1 MSSARLWEYND
12 RGFSSFVSPSIAFN
26 FSYAGY
32 GWTTSY
38 SHGEMTVQAT
48 AGNIGVLL
56 FFDNGGALS
65 GMGIGVSRTER
76 YGNSFGTA
84 FLGPVI
90 NRDGLFLTARATG
103 GAERNV
109 GSTNLRPAAISGS
122 TSLKIMSTD
131 LVNTPFLYGSGSPT
145 NVWAPERHTYL
156 NRTFNYT
163 GVEQVDSTRAWKGF
177 DTPSERLA
185 GERLRDAQLASLDRR
200 PSLSLEARD
209 ERARV
214 AQLASLDRRPSL
226 SVEARDERARV
237 AAAARASS
245 IGPARR
251 DNQNPATY
259 GPWMS
264 SSSDS
269 FPTLPEIGPVPMPR
283 PTDIASTSFTRRDN
297 QNPTTYGPWMSSS
310 SDNFPTL
317 PEIGPVPMP
326 RPTDIVSTGYAR
338 RDNQNPSTYGDW
350 GSSSSG
356 NYPSLPEIG
365 PVPSPRPD
373 TSSTGSSGKPVL
385 LDLNGKGLNINKLGE
400 SSQFVDL
407 DGDGFLRRTA
417 WAGNGTGV
425 LILDANGDGVITR
438 SSEFVFTDWDPSAS
452 GDLEAVKNAFD
463 TNGNGKLDAGDKR
476 WNEFKVS
483 INGQLKSLKD
493 LGIASIDLTPTGSGQ
508 SFSDGS
514 AIIGTTTFTR
524 IDGTK
529 GLVGDAILANDQND
543 YKIARSTAKNADGT
557 SSELIVG
564 YDKDGSV
571 ALRNLVT
578 KNTDGSTVTTK
589 FDDDGDS
596 VFDRSQS
603 KTFSIE
609 VSGNRSETVRN
620 FNADGSLSGSE
631 KIDRSS
637 DGLKITTALDKNGDG
652 SADERQL
659 FEKFADGSSRTTTQ
673 QLHLDGTTSK
683 TVIINVSADGL
694 RKTTSTDLN
703 GDGITDHSVS
713 DIKTPGKLTQERLVT
728 ENARSNTTL
737 SRKTITT
744 TREAGI
750 VTTFTDND
758 FNGDGK
764 RDRGI
769 EEKTFTNNVGEVV
782 TERATYS
789 GDKAL
794 LKKEI
799 FRITAD
805 GRSKFSSTDV
815 DGDGKNDISTA
826 DIIAADA
833 AGVWIHTKRERSVGG
848 VLLSQWAVRIQPDR
862 KNMTETLDKNGD
874 DAVDTSL
881 ITTVAPDGATTEI
894 ETHFNTDRSIVSRSS
909 KVTSSNGYA
918 TTVTNDANGDGVVD
932 GKVLTTKTVAADKSS
947 TVLTRTLAGND
958 KLVSQTISTTSADAM
973 NRNVAE
979 DLDGDGVADR
989 RTSDTVVLSSD
1000 GSRRKTVTL
1009 QSRNSTLLGRTTTD
1023 IVADRRMTT
1032 VAIDSNGDGIVDK
1045 TTAESSLLDGQT
1057 VVEEKLFTRSG
1068 QAYQSSR
1075 KTTSANGLKTII
1087 ATDANGNGVTDFTT
1101 ITETLINDNGS
1112 RSETIKNSS
1121 GDGRVFTSSATITSG
1136 DGLTTISEQDLNGN
1150 GKVDIRAVTSTS
1162 YDVKGAVSKS
1172 ESNYRGN
1179 KLVSKQE
1186 TVTSGNGL
1194 ITVVSRDID
1203 GDGDMDRVLTSVRI
1217 IDANGSTSNQEQ
1229 VKAGDGRLLSKTAT
1243 TVSADQKTKR
1253 TEADTDGDGIVDSRT
1268 ITAIGANG
1276 VETQTNERLSRTGT
1290 LTSRH
1295 VSEVSTNGFSSS
1307 WRTDTD
1313 GDGTV
1318 DLSGTEITTISADGS
1333 RTKTVSQT
1341 RSLDGLSVGETTST
1355 SANGLT
1361 KSIVWSERA
1370 SAKKTQLDVKVLES
1384 DGTATETTSI
1394 TKADGTLASREVRK
1408 ESTHGLVSTLSRD
1421 VNGDSKIDQEITREL
1436 KANGNIEQKYRD
1448 FANDGSVTA
1457 TKTVNSRM
1465 DGTRE
1470 VIEYDFNGDG
1480 VFDRAIHSDTIIGN
1494 DGKKSTWTVD
1504 YVMSESGWQRT
1515 NRWVTYKDADGL
1527 YTLKDFDIGGDFSKD
1542 YFTTDLTKL
1551 EENGD
1556 SLQTIEVRRAGM
1568 LDSRRVR
1575 RTSADGLS
1583 ITTLLDLTGSGK
1595 AEQTSIDITA
1605 RTPSG
1610 TVHRKLLST
1619 KSDGTVL
1626 SDIFTITSADGLTKE
1641 IREQR
1646 TGLADRKVRTSSH
1659 LMADGSIFEEST
1671 KFNSNNQLS
1680 SKNTVVTSSDKRRK
1694 TLTIDADGDGIVDQK
1709 REETVAWWGEKT
1721 SDTTNFGPNGAVLQ
1735 RIVSV
1740 TASDDLSSV
1749 TTWDLN
1755 GDGTLDQK
1763 RIETKKLNADGSRF
1777 SIQTDTDLITGK
1789 TKSVSTDTMRADGSL
1804 RTISKDLNG
1813 DGVFDQIETLETL
1826 ITGQTKSTISN
1837 NDIARDT
1844 KYLPSGGVTWKNT
1857 IAYSVES
1864 GNSVDGNTRTSRYD
1878 YDGDGRFE
1886 TKVISRSNIDGS
1898 VSSDV
1903 FETAANGSVVA
1914 KGSIFTTADGQTTI
1928 LTRNLDNDGDIDE
1941 RHISVTR
1948 DDGSISLRKDTLRE
1962 DGTVSASVLDTV
1974 NSVGTLTFR
1983 TTLDDVG
1990 RKIQQFV
1997 PEFDGSSQTTT
2008 FDAASGSITSVSKA
2022 SSLGVLVSATL
2033 YDPAN
2038 SKEWVRVEQAY
2049 DAEGRKTTEKQF
2061 FDNGT
2066 SATIVFVA
2074 ETSAPQR
2081 SDYFDAS
2088 GMRTKSIEFD
2098 VLSNQPWREIHRSYD
2113 AQGNT
2118 LTLIDLQ
2125 DAGSKFEYTY
2135 DVANT
2140 QGWSRYINQTDSAG
2154 RHIYAHQLND
2164 DGTAYAMTLDPANAH
2179 PWSKVDQSFDA
2190 AGRMTLHLEYKDNG
2204 YRAEYT
2210 YDASNSQPWQ
2220 RYANFLDD
2228 AGRHYYAHQLN
2239 DDGSSFGVDFD
2250 VHNSQSWW
2258 RHEQTWDAAGRRTS
2272 VTLVQDDGTRN
2283 TTIYDAAGNR
2293 EWSRIEQNFN
2303 GGGQPTQQFQYND
2316 DGSTDRTDFDVN
2328 NRYDWYATTA
2338 YGSRSYSR
2346 IRRIDYD
2353 NGSYKEFFG
2362 PSGAFVSL
2370 GWNYYDQHGNLIERV
2385 EPYNRRPVT
2394 LDLNEDDHLDLRPI
2408 DLSGSDA
2415 DNNAPRFDWNSDGLG
2430 DVTAWVGP
2438 EDGFLA
2444 IDIGADGSTGP
2455 DDQINQAKE
2464 LAFTLWPTEEQGS
2477 TDSDLEAVRLVFDT
2491 SKDGLLSAEDA
2502 RWSEFRVWQDIN
2514 QNGVSEAGEL
2524 STLDQLGIKYI
2535 NLIPTP
2541 DGARE
2546 FMDGS
2551 AITGTSFLEKFDGK
2565 TQLVGDVRL
2574 AYRPSP
2580 AFA

>member
-1 MSSARLWEYND
+1 
-12 RGFSSFVSPSIAFN
+12 
-26 FSYAGY
+26 
-32 GWTTSY
+32 
-38 SHGEMTVQAT
+38 
-48 AGNIGVLL
+48 
-56 FFDNGGALS
+56 
-65 GMGIGVSRTER
+65 
-76 YGNSFGTA
+76 
-84 FLGPVI
+84 
-90 NRDGLFLTARATG
+90 
-103 GAERNV
+103 
-109 GSTNLRPAAISGS
+109 
-122 TSLKIMSTD
+122 
-131 LVNTPFLYGSGSPT
+131 
-145 NVWAPERHTYL
+145 
-156 NRTFNYT
+156 
-163 GVEQVDSTRAWKGF
+163 
-177 DTPSERLA
+177 
-185 GERLRDAQLASLDRR
+185 
-200 PSLSLEARD
+200 
-209 ERARV
+209 
-214 AQLASLDRRPSL
+214 
-226 SVEARDERARV
+226 
-237 AAAARASS
+237 
-245 IGPARR
+245 
-251 DNQNPATY
+251 
-259 GPWMS
+259 
-264 SSSDS
+264 
-269 FPTLPEIGPVPMPR
+269 
-283 PTDIASTSFTRRDN
+283 
-297 QNPTTYGPWMSSS
+297 
-310 SDNFPTL
+310 
-317 PEIGPVPMP
+317 
-326 RPTDIVSTGYAR
+326 
-338 RDNQNPSTYGDW
+338 
-350 GSSSSG
+350 
-356 NYPSLPEIG
+356 
-365 PVPSPRPD
+365 
-373 TSSTGSSGKPVL
+373 
-385 LDLNGKGLNINKLGE
+385 
-400 SSQFVDL
+400 
-407 DGDGFLRRTA
+407 
-417 WAGNGTGV
+417 
-425 LILDANGDGVITR
+425 
-438 SSEFVFTDWDPSAS
+438 
-452 GDLEAVKNAFD
+452 
-463 TNGNGKLDAGDKR
+463 
-476 WNEFKVS
+476 
-483 INGQLKSLKD
+483 
-493 LGIASIDLTPTGSGQ
+493 
-508 SFSDGS
+508 
-514 AIIGTTTFTR
+514 
-524 IDGTK
+524 
-529 GLVGDAILANDQND
+529 
-543 YKIARSTAKNADGT
+543 
-557 SSELIVG
+557 
-564 YDKDGSV
+564 
-571 ALRNLVT
+571 
-578 KNTDGSTVTTK
+578 
-589 FDDDGDS
+589 
-596 VFDRSQS
+596 
-603 KTFSIE
+603 
-609 VSGNRSETVRN
+609 
-620 FNADGSLSGSE
+620 
-631 KIDRSS
+631 
-637 DGLKITTALDKNGDG
+637 
-652 SADERQL
+652 
-659 FEKFADGSSRTTTQ
+659 
-673 QLHLDGTTSK
+673 
-683 TVIINVSADGL
+683 
-694 RKTTSTDLN
+694 
-703 GDGITDHSVS
+703 
-713 DIKTPGKLTQERLVT
+713 
-728 ENARSNTTL
+728 
-737 SRKTITT
+737 
-744 TREAGI
+744 
-750 VTTFTDND
+750 
-758 FNGDGK
+758 
-764 RDRGI
+764 
-769 EEKTFTNNVGEVV
+769 
-782 TERATYS
+782 
-789 GDKAL
+789 
-794 LKKEI
+794 
-799 FRITAD
+799 
-805 GRSKFSSTDV
+805 
-815 DGDGKNDISTA
+815 
-826 DIIAADA
+826 
-833 AGVWIHTKRERSVGG
+833 
-848 VLLSQWAVRIQPDR
+848 
-862 KNMTETLDKNGD
+862 
-874 DAVDTSL
+874 
-881 ITTVAPDGATTEI
+881 
-894 ETHFNTDRSIVSRSS
+894 
-909 KVTSSNGYA
+909 
-918 TTVTNDANGDGVVD
+918 
-932 GKVLTTKTVAADKSS
+932 
-947 TVLTRTLAGND
+947 
-958 KLVSQTISTTSADAM
+958 
-973 NRNVAE
+973 
-979 DLDGDGVADR
+979 
-989 RTSDTVVLSSD
+989 
-1000 GSRRKTVTL
+1000 
-1009 QSRNSTLLGRTTTD
+1009 
-1023 IVADRRMTT
+1023 
-1032 VAIDSNGDGIVDK
+1032 
-1045 TTAESSLLDGQT
+1045 
-1057 VVEEKLFTRSG
+1057 
-1068 QAYQSSR
+1068 
-1075 KTTSANGLKTII
+1075 
-1087 ATDANGNGVTDFTT
+1087 
-1101 ITETLINDNGS
+1101 
-1112 RSETIKNSS
+1112 
-1121 GDGRVFTSSATITSG
+1121 
-1136 DGLTTISEQDLNGN
+1136 
-1150 GKVDIRAVTSTS
+1150 
-1162 YDVKGAVSKS
+1162 
-1172 ESNYRGN
+1172 
-1179 KLVSKQE
+1179 
-1186 TVTSGNGL
+1186 
-1194 ITVVSRDID
+1194 
-1203 GDGDMDRVLTSVRI
+1203 
-1217 IDANGSTSNQEQ
+1217 
-1229 VKAGDGRLLSKTAT
+1229 
-1243 TVSADQKTKR
+1243 
-1253 TEADTDGDGIVDSRT
+1253 
-1268 ITAIGANG
+1268 
-1276 VETQTNERLSRTGT
+1276 
-1290 LTSRH
+1290 
-1295 VSEVSTNGFSSS
+1295 
-1307 WRTDTD
+1307 
-1313 GDGTV
+1313 
-1318 DLSGTEITTISADGS
+1318 
-1333 RTKTVSQT
+1333 
-1341 RSLDGLSVGETTST
+1341 
-1355 SANGLT
+1355 
-1361 KSIVWSERA
+1361 
-1370 SAKKTQLDVKVLES
+1370 
-1384 DGTATETTSI
+1384 
-1394 TKADGTLASREVRK
+1394 
-1408 ESTHGLVSTLSRD
+1408 
-1421 VNGDSKIDQEITREL
+1421 
-1436 KANGNIEQKYRD
+1436 
-1448 FANDGSVTA
+1448 
-1457 TKTVNSRM
+1457 
-1465 DGTRE
+1465 
-1470 VIEYDFNGDG
+1470 
-1480 VFDRAIHSDTIIGN
+1480 
-1494 DGKKSTWTVD
+1494 
-1504 YVMSESGWQRT
+1504 
-1515 NRWVTYKDADGL
+1515 
-1527 YTLKDFDIGGDFSKD
+1527 
-1542 YFTTDLTKL
+1542 
-1551 EENGD
+1551 
-1556 SLQTIEVRRAGM
+1556 
-1568 LDSRRVR
+1568 
-1575 RTSADGLS
+1575 
-1583 ITTLLDLTGSGK
+1583 
-1595 AEQTSIDITA
+1595 
-1605 RTPSG
+1605 
-1610 TVHRKLLST
+1610 
-1619 KSDGTVL
+1619 
-1626 SDIFTITSADGLTKE
+1626 
-1641 IREQR
+1641 
-1646 TGLADRKVRTSSH
+1646 
-1659 LMADGSIFEEST
+1659 
-1671 KFNSNNQLS
+1671 
-1680 SKNTVVTSSDKRRK
+1680 
-1694 TLTIDADGDGIVDQK
+1694 
-1709 REETVAWWGEKT
+1709 
-1721 SDTTNFGPNGAVLQ
+1721 
-1735 RIVSV
+1735 
-1740 TASDDLSSV
+1740 
-1749 TTWDLN
+1749 LN

-1813 DGVFDQIETLETL
+1813 DGVFDQIETMETL

>member
-237 AAAARASS
+237 AAAARVSS

-283 PTDIASTSFTRRDN
+283 PTDI
-297 QNPTTYGPWMSSS
+297 
-310 SDNFPTL
+310 
-317 PEIGPVPMP
+317 
-326 RPTDIVSTGYAR
+326 VSTGYAR
-338 RDNQNPSTYGDW
+338 RDNQSPSTYGDW

-728 ENARSNTTL
+728 ENARSNATL

-815 DGDGKNDISTA
+815 DGDGKNDVSTS

-874 DAVDTSL
+874 DAVDKSL
-881 ITTVAPDGATTEI
+881 ITTVAPDGATTET

-1045 TTAESSLLDGQT
+1045 TTAESSLLVGQT

-1194 ITVVSRDID
+1194 STVVSRDID

-1229 VKAGDGRLLSKTAT
+1229 VKAGDGQLLSKTAT

-1295 VSEVSTNGFSSS
+1295 VSEVSANGFSSS

-1341 RSLDGLSVGETTST
+1341 RSLDRLSVGETTST

-1361 KSIVWSERA
+1361 KSIVWSEGA

-1494 DGKKSTWTVD
+1494 DGKKSIWTVD

-1551 EENGD
+1551 EGNGD

-1709 REETVAWWGEKT
+1709 REETVAWGEKT

-1813 DGVFDQIETLETL
+1813 DGVFDQIETMETL

-2074 ETSAPQR
+2074 ETSAPKR

-2204 YRAEYT
+2204 DRAEYT

-2272 VTLVQDDGTRN
+2272 VTLVQDNGTRN
-2283 TTIYDAAGNR
+2283 TTLYDVAGNR